1 MFYAMA
7 NKKLS
12 AIITIGGEVAGS
24 LRTAIG
30 STTSQLGKIG
40 SEIQRVKKQQSLLGE
55 SIRTFGSMGK
65 NVDNLRARY
74 SSVTDELN
82 RLTKAQEK
90 LNRVEE
96 LRQKNASVR
105 STAGTV
111 LGGTVAAGVAMVV
124 PVKLAIDF
132 ESSMADVEKV
142 FSGTDSQFKA
152 INTEILKMS
161 TTLPMAAKDIANIV
175 ASGAQSGIAVGELTK
190 FAETA
195 VKMGVAFDIGAE
207 ESGQA
212 MAEMRT
218 AFKMSQDEVTSLAD
232 KINFLGNSTP
242 AAAKGIM
249 EIVQRIGPLGEV
261 GGFASGSIAALG
273 ATIRGMGVAE
283 EVAATGIK
291 NMMLA
296 LVAGESATKSQKAAY
311 KDLGL
316 DSEKVAKDMQVNAEA
331 TTLNVLKQVSKLDK
345 YKQGAILKD
354 LFGSESLGSIAPLL
368 TNMEA
373 LEKNLN
379 GVSQANKKAWDGS
392 MQAEYEARA
401 NTTANKLQLLKNN
414 TVGLGITIGTVL
426 LPVVS
431 SVAESMSHVIGSV
444 TSWAQANPQL
454 ASTLTKVAMGAVAVV
469 GGIAAVALGV
479 TTVIGPIALAISSF
493 SVLGGSAGTA
503 IGMLTKMIAP
513 IKMIGTVFGVVGKA
527 MLANP
532 MVLAIV
538 AIVAVVAGAAY
549 LIYKNWEPI
558 KGFFSDLWSGVKSS
572 LSEAWEDIKSILSD
586 AWGGVKSSLS
596 DAWEGIKGVFNKGID
611 FIKGVISGIDTVFA
625 NNPILNIL
633 LPFIGIPRII
643 IANWASI
650 KGFFSSLWADVTNKA
665 LGAWNSIIGVYSQF
679 SGWFSQKWG
688 QVKTSAASLWADVAN
703 KALGAWNSIT
713 GVFSSIGDWFVAKWE
728 NVKLLTGA
736 VWSGIKSVV
745 VAAWNGLIST
755 ITNSSLF
762 QSVVLGWT
770 KIFEYLGTLKDKM
783 LNIGKNIIDGLI
795 NGIKSGF
802 EGLKTVWASINNYM
816 PSFMKKKMDIHSP
829 SRVMAGLGGFIVDG
843 IGVGMQK
850 RTPVLKQQFGG
861 VLDTFNQSAPT
872 LNLRPNAANMGSSN
886 AFSGGG
892 NSASDG
898 ALSQN
903 ITIIIHGAPG
913 QDINQLADLVA
924 QKINRAKAVIQR
936 GSMID
941 AGYSQ

>member
-1 MFYAMA
+1 MHIGLSVLYAMA

-30 STTSQLGKIG
+30 STTTQLGKIG
-40 SEIQRVKKQQSLLGE
+40 SEIQRVKKNQAMLGE

-65 NVDNLRARY
+65 NVDSLRMRY
-74 SSVTDELN
+74 SGVTEELN

-96 LRQKNASVR
+96 LRQKNASLK
-105 STAGTV
+105 SAAGSV

-132 ESSMADVEKV
+132 ESSMADVKKV

-232 KINFLGNSTP
+232 KINFLGNNTP

-331 TTLNVLKQVSKLDK
+331 TTLNVLKQVSTLDK

-414 TVGLGITIGTVL
+414 AVGLGITIGTVL

-454 ASTLTKVAMGAVAVV
+454 ASTLTKVAVGAVVV
-469 GGIAAVALGV
+469 IGGIAALALAV
-479 TTVIGPIALAISSF
+479 TTVIGPVALAISSF

-503 IGMLTKMIAP
+503 IGMLTNMIAP
-513 IKMIGTVFGVVGKA
+513 IKMIGAVFGVVGKA

-558 KGFFSDLWSGVKSS
+558 KGFFSDLWDSVKSS
-572 LSEAWEDIKSILSD
+572 LSET
-586 AWGGVKSSLS
+586 
-596 DAWEGIKGVFNKGID
+596 WEGIKGVFNKGID
-611 FIKGVISGIDTVFA
+611 FIKGVINGIDTVFA

-643 IANWASI
+643 IANWSSI
-650 KGFFSSLWADVTNKA
+650 KSFFSSLWGQIKSYAESA
-665 LGAWNSIIGVYSQF
+665 WSIISSSASSAWNSIVGFF
-679 SGWFSQKWG
+679 SP
-688 QVKTSAASLWADVAN
+688 
-703 KALGAWNSIT
+703 
-713 GVFSSIGDWFVAKWE
+713 IGDWFAAKWE
-728 NVKLLTGA
+728 SVKLFTS
-736 VWSGIKSVV
+736 VIWSGIKSVV
-745 VAAWNGLIST
+745 SAAWNGIIST

-762 QSVVLGWT
+762 QSVVNGWT

-843 IGVGMQK
+843 IGVGMRK

-872 LNLRPNAANMGSSN
+872 LNLRPNVANMGSSN
-886 AFSGGG
+886 TFSGGG
-892 NSASDG
+892 NSVSDR
-898 ALSQN
+898 APSQN

-913 QDINQLADLVA
+913 QDINRLADLVA
-924 QKINRAKAVIQR
+924 QKINRTKAVIQR
-936 GSMID
+936 GTMVD

>member
-1 MFYAMA
+1 MS
-7 NKKLS
+7 NKKLN

-30 STTSQLGKIG
+30 STTTQLGKIG
-40 SEIQRVKKQQSLLGE
+40 SEIKRVKKNQSMLGE

-105 STAGTV
+105 SAAGTV

-132 ESSMADVEKV
+132 ESSMADVKKV

-161 TTLPMAAKDIANIV
+161 TTLPMAAKDIATIV

-218 AFKMSQDEVTSLAD
+218 AFKMSQVEVTSLAD
-232 KINFLGNSTP
+232 KINFLGNNTP

-331 TTLNVLKQVSKLDK
+331 TTLNVLKQVSTLDK

-379 GVSQANKKAWDGS
+379 GVSQANKKAWGGS

-414 TVGLGITIGTVL
+414 AVGLGITIGTVL

-431 SVAESMSHVIGSV
+431 SVAESMSRVIGSV
-444 TSWAQANPQL
+444 TGWAQANPQL
-454 ASTLTKVAMGAVAVV
+454 ASTLTKVAVGAVAVV

-479 TTVIGPIALAISSF
+479 TTIIGPIALAISSF
-493 SVLGGSAGTA
+493 SVLGSSSGVA
-503 IGMLTKMIAP
+503 IAMLGKMIAP
-513 IKMIGTVFGVVGKA
+513 IKMIGTVFGFVGKA

-532 MVLAIV
+532 MILAITAIT

-558 KGFFSDLWSGVKSS
+558 KAFFSDLWSSVQSTIGSAWGGIKSTLSGAWDGIKRVFDTGVNFIKSV
-572 LSEAWEDIKSILSD
+572 IKSID
-586 AWGGVKSSLS
+586 
-596 DAWEGIKGVFNKGID
+596 E
-611 FIKGVISGIDTVFA
+611 VFA
-625 NNPILNIL
+625 NNPILNL
-633 LPFIGIPRII
+633 LVPIIGIPRLI
-643 IANWASI
+643 IANWSTI
-650 KGFFSSLWADVTNKA
+650 SSFFSQLWATISSYFMA
-665 LGAWNSIIGVYSQF
+665 GVNTI
-679 SGWFSQKWG
+679 
-688 QVKTSAASLWADVAN
+688 KTYFVNGFNAVYGVVSTVWT
-703 KALGAWNSIT
+703 SIT
-713 GVFSSIGDWFVAKWE
+713 SFIGYAFTTISGVISAGMTAIGSFMSSAWV
-728 NVKLLTGA
+728 
-736 VWSGIKSVV
+736 GIKSIVSTV
-745 VAAWNGLIST
+745 WTGLCTLFLT
-755 ITNSSLF
+755 ITPLGYIVQNFDAIKLF
-762 QSVVLGWT
+762 LSNLAGS
-770 KIFEYLGTLKDKM
+770 FM
-783 LNIGKNIIDGLI
+783 AIGKNIIDGLI
-795 NGIKSGF
+795 SGILSGF
-802 EGLKTVWASINNYM
+802 EKLKSVWKSINSYM
-816 PSFMKKKMDIHSP
+816 PDFMKKKMDIHSP

-843 IGVGMQK
+843 IGVGMEK
-850 RTPVLKQQFGG
+850 RTPALRQQFGG
-861 VLDTFNQSAPT
+861 VLNSFNQAPPAPSLKSAAIQ
-872 LNLRPNAANMGSSN
+872 PNSARA
-886 AFSGGG
+886 SGGG
-892 NSASDG
+892 DG
-898 ALSQN
+898 SSGLAPN
-903 ITIIIHGAPG
+903 VTITIHAAQG
-913 QDINQLADLVA
+913 QSADEIANIVMQKLNRVKGVA
-924 QKINRAKAVIQR
+924 QR